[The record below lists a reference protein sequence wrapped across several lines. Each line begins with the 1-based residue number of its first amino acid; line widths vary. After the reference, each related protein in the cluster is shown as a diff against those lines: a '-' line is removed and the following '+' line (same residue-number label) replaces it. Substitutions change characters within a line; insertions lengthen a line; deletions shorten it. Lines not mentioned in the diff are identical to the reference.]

1 VALVLAPVV
10 PIAVEVD
17 PETPV
22 RAVPFRLLALVP
34 SLLGLPLRLA
44 VWLAEDR
51 SLLAELLIVAFESI
65 HPPAVAAPALAVER
79 RAVGDALCATVLSC
93 VMQPVIVTVFAE
105 LLGVRVGDVV
115 RGAVVAGCPLLLEG
129 VDRVA
134 GCWFDPCGYVCADAT
149 ASDNTAAAQVL
160 PNIHLCIY
168 PPVTMCWCYVEALQC
183 GRPTSRPRGF
193 LPS

>member
-1 VALVLAPVV
+1 MVLAPVV

-51 SLLAELLIVAFESI
+51 SLLAELLIVALESI
-65 HPPAVAAPALAVER
+65 HPPAVVAPALVVER
-79 RAVGDALCATVLSC
+79 RAVDDALCGAVVSC

-115 RGAVVAGCPLLLEG
+115 RGEVVAGCPLLLEG

-134 GCWFDPCGYVCADAT
+134 GC
-149 ASDNTAAAQVL
+149 
-160 PNIHLCIY
+160 
-168 PPVTMCWCYVEALQC
+168 
-183 GRPTSRPRGF
+183 
-193 LPS
+193 